1 MNSVIIK
8 IAALLPLLCLTSA
21 AADNVQDISYKS
33 KSESWTLTRTG
44 NYLILVNCDSGSEGE
59 FKNCGTI
66 SADGQT
72 FRCLDFD
79 NDNDPESDNMFKLD
93 SPELN
98 WGCDNDYCLFYD
110 NKSFEVF
117 FRGSPEIPI
126 MTGDKTEADSC
137 LVP

>member
-8 IAALLPLLCLTSA
+8 IAALLPVLCLTSA

-66 SADGQT
+66 SADRKT

-79 NDNDPESDNMFKLD
+79 NDRESDNKFKLNR
-93 SPELN
+93 PELN
-98 WGCDNDYCLFYD
+98 WGCDNYHCLFYD
-110 NKSFEVF
+110 DRSFAVFSRKSLK
-117 FRGSPEIPI
+117 IPI
-126 MTGDKTEADSC
+126 MTGVRTEADSC